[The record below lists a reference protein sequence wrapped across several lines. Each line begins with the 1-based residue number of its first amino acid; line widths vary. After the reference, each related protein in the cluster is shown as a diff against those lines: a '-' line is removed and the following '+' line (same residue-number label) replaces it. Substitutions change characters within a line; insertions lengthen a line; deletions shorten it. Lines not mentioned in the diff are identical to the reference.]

1 MHTII
6 GWDKDLFRIINTGW
20 TNPVFDNVLPW
31 LRISYVWAPLYLFI
45 LVYALTNFKKNAGWW
60 IILAAVT
67 AAVTD
72 FVSSSVIKDHTHR
85 LRPFLD
91 PDLIN
96 MVKVRVISRPANSS
110 FTSSH
115 AANHFGLAAYF
126 YYTLKDMY
134 GKWMLLFFL
143 WAFIICLAQV
153 YVGVHFPLDVV
164 CGGIIGFV
172 FGYLFAKSFNKRY
185 SLM

>member
-6 GWDKDLFRIINTGW
+6 GWDKRLFQIINSGW
-20 TNPVFDNVLPW
+20 SNPVFDNVLPW
-31 LRISYVWAPLYLFI
+31 MRISYVWAPFYLFI
-45 LVYALTNFKKNAGWW
+45 SVYALTNFKKNAWWW
-60 IILAAVT
+60 ILFCAVT
-67 AAVTD
+67 AAATD
-72 FVSSSVIKDHTHR
+72 FVSSSLIKNHTHR

-96 MVKVRVISRPANSS
+96 MVKVRVTSLPGNSS

-126 YYTLKDMY
+126 YFTLKDMY

-143 WAFIICLAQV
+143 WAFMISLAQV

-172 FGYLFAKSFNKRY
+172 FGYLSAKSFNKRY